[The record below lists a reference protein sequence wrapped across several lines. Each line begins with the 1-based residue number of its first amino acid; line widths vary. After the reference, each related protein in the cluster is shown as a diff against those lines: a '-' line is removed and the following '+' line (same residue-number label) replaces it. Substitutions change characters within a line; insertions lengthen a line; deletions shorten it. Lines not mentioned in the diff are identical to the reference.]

1 MNERNQRL
9 KILRGIIRDH
19 RIESQERLLD
29 HLKEEGYHITQATLS
44 RDLKMLKVGKQA
56 IGEEG
61 YYYALPSEEVLRD
74 REKHYLQDFLR
85 GYVSLDVGGNVVVI
99 RTITGH
105 ANSVAIAL
113 DALRISS
120 VLGTIAG
127 DDTVFAAL
135 RSDVSEA
142 AFLAELRERVPDF
155 ED

>member
-9 KILRGIIRDH
+9 KAIRGIIRDN
-19 RIESQERLLD
+19 RIESQERLLSY
-29 HLKEEGYHITQATLS
+29 LKTMGYNITQATLS

-74 REKHYLQDFLR
+74 REKHYLQDFTR
-85 GYVSLDVGGNVVVI
+85 GYVSLDVSDNLVVI

-105 ANSVAIAL
+105 ADSVAIAL
-113 DALRISS
+113 DSLRISS

-135 RSDVSEA
+135 RAGVSEA
-142 AFLAELRERVPDF
+142 AFLTELRERVPEF

>member
-1 MNERNQRL
+1 M
-9 KILRGIIRDH
+9 
-19 RIESQERLLD
+19 
-29 HLKEEGYHITQATLS
+29 
-44 RDLKMLKVGKQA
+44 
-56 IGEEG
+56 
-61 YYYALPSEEVLRD
+61 
-74 REKHYLQDFLR
+74 
-85 GYVSLDVGGNVVVI
+85 SLDVGGNLVVI

-135 RSDVSEA
+135 RSGVDEA

>member
-9 KILRGIIRDH
+9 KAIRGIIRDN
-19 RIESQERLLD
+19 RIESQERLLSY
-29 HLKEEGYHITQATLS
+29 LKTMGYNITQATLS

-74 REKHYLQDFLR
+74 REKHYLQDFTR
-85 GYVSLDVGGNVVVI
+85 GYVSLDVSGNLVVI

-105 ANSVAIAL
+105 ADSVAIAL
-113 DALRISS
+113 DSLRISS

-135 RSDVSEA
+135 RAGVSET
-142 AFLAELRERVPDF
+142 AFLTELRERVPEF

>member
-9 KILRGIIRDH
+9 KAIRGIIRDN
-19 RIESQERLLD
+19 RIESQERLLSY
-29 HLKEEGYHITQATLS
+29 LKTMGYNITQATLS

-74 REKHYLQDFLR
+74 REKHYLQDFTR
-85 GYVSLDVGGNVVVI
+85 GYVSLDVSDNLVVI

-105 ANSVAIAL
+105 ADSVAIAL
-113 DALRISS
+113 DSLRISS

-135 RSDVSEA
+135 RAGVSET
-142 AFLAELRERVPDF
+142 AFLTELRERVPEF